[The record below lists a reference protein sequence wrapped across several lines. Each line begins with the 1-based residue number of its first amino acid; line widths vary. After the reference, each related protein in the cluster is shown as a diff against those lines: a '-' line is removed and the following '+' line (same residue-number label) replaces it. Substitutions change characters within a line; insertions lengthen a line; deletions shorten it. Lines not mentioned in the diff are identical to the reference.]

1 MRILELSLRNY
12 RVFEELDLELPARV
26 IGIFGPNGAGKS
38 TLVESVAFAL
48 YGRARTDK
56 RQIRTHGVL
65 TDGAVRLVFE
75 HGGQHYEV
83 RRTIRGRNH
92 QTEAELFVGDVVLA
106 SGVTDVDAELGRL
119 LRMDHKVFRASVFA
133 EQKQLDAFSEYRPGE
148 RKAMV
153 LRLLGIRPVDD
164 ARAEARARA
173 RERKGDA
180 ERMAGALPDL
190 DEHRA
195 RLEEAEAERAEWEA
209 VAREALTALEEA
221 TARAGQAEATF
232 RESDGIRERVD
243 QIGIER
249 KSLLE
254 QADHHRER
262 HDALTARVEA
272 VRGALSALPDLERE
286 RAELGDTAER
296 LSTGRRLHEAADE
309 ARERE
314 IELDGLLSVDAEAA
328 AAALGKAQRD
338 LEAARRS
345 ATRAEAAQE
354 TAHGVRAEAR
364 EALVRARDADP
375 AQPCPTCGRPLG
387 EDFEEY
393 VAHCRRNV
401 RLAEGKALSAD
412 QKAARAAAAV
422 EEAERRHRRAVAE
435 GDEARR
441 AIERRSRIE
450 EQIASLRSRGDR
462 LARAFGG
469 VPVDLDRL
477 EIDAARATE
486 LDARLA
492 ALVADRTRL
501 ADAEAD
507 LAAAV
512 EALDD
517 SGRRLAALA
526 EEEGALGFDVEE
538 HERRR
543 KEHTEAQRL
552 LDQARDEERNASDR
566 LKEATS
572 RAGELRAKIDNL
584 TEIAARVSDLRDEA
598 RLLDRVSGLL
608 EGFRTFLYGRIMP
621 QVSRDAEALFRELT
635 NHEYE
640 DLRVDEETL
649 AIQIADAGQYF
660 GIERFSGS
668 ESDLANLALRVA
680 ISHHL
685 SRMAGA
691 DVGMMVLD
699 EVLGALDAERKDLFV
714 QTIGRLSGRF
724 HQLFVITH
732 AEQVKDHF
740 PASVEVRKVG
750 RRRSTAALV

>member
-12 RVFEELDLELPARV
+12 RVFEEVDLELPARV

-38 TLVESVAFAL
+38 TLVESVAYAL

-92 QTEAELFVGDVVLA
+92 QTDAELFVGDVILA

-164 ARAEARARA
+164 ARAEARSGA

-190 DEHRA
+190 EEEQA
-195 RLEEAEAERAEWEA
+195 RLEEAEAERARWE
-209 VAREALTALEEA
+209 VLAREAVIALEEA
-221 TARAGQAEATF
+221 TARAGQAEASF
-232 RESDGIRERVD
+232 QESDRIRERVY

-249 KSLLE
+249 KALEE

-262 HDALTARVEA
+262 HEALAARIGA
-272 VRGALSALPDLERE
+272 IRSALSVLPDLERE

-296 LSTGRRLHEAADE
+296 LSTGRRLHEAVDE
-309 ARERE
+309 AKDREM
-314 IELDGLLSVDAEAA
+314 ELDGLLSVDAESAVA
-328 AAALGKAQRD
+328 GLDEAQRA
-338 LEAARRS
+338 LEAARHS

-354 TAHGVRAEAR
+354 TAQIAQAETQEAFVRAG
-364 EALVRARDADP
+364 DADP

-393 VAHCRRNV
+393 VAHCRRSV
-401 RLAEGKALSAD
+401 RAAERKARSTA
-412 QKAARAAAAV
+412 QKAVHAGAV
-422 EEAERRHRRAVAE
+422 LEEAERRYREAGAVNE
-435 GDEARR
+435 QARQ

-450 EQIASLRSRGDR
+450 EQVASLRSRRDR
-462 LARAFGG
+462 LAQAFGG
-469 VPVDLDRL
+469 ALVDLGRL
-477 EIDAARATE
+477 EAEAARATE
-486 LDARLA
+486 LDGRLA
-492 ALVADRTRL
+492 ALAADRSRL

-507 LAAAV
+507 LVAAGD
-512 EALDD
+512 ALE
-517 SGRRLAALA
+517 SAGGRMAALA
-526 EEEGALGFDVEE
+526 EEEGGLGFDLEE

-543 KEHTEAQRL
+543 KEHGEAERL
-552 LDQARDEERNASDR
+552 LDQARGEERQASDR
-566 LKEATS
+566 SKEAS
-572 RAGELRAKIDNL
+572 SLVGELRGKIDNVK
-584 TEIAARVSDLRDEA
+584 EIAARVSALRDEA

-660 GIERFSGS
+660 GVERFSGS

-750 RRRSTAALV
+750 RRRSAAALI

>member
-12 RVFEELDLELPARV
+12 RVFEEVDLELPARV

-38 TLVESVAFAL
+38 TLVESVAYAL

-92 QTEAELFVGDVVLA
+92 QTDAELFVGDVILA

-119 LRMDHKVFRASVFA
+119 LRMDHQVFRASVFA

-164 ARAEARARA
+164 ARAEARSRA

-190 DEHRA
+190 EEEQA
-195 RLEEAEAERAEWEA
+195 RLEEAEAERARWE
-209 VAREALTALEEA
+209 VLAREAVMALEEA
-221 TARAGQAEATF
+221 TARAGQAEANF
-232 RESDGIRERVD
+232 RESDRIRERVD

-249 KSLLE
+249 KALEE
-254 QADHHRER
+254 QADHHRGR
-262 HDALTARVEA
+262 HE
-272 VRGALSALPDLERE
+272 ALSARIGAIRSALSVLPDLERE

-296 LSTGRRLHEAADE
+296 LSTGRRLHEAVEE
-309 ARERE
+309 AKDRET
-314 IELDGLLSVDAEAA
+314 ELDGLLSVDAEAA
-328 AAALGKAQRD
+328 VAGLDAAQRAV
-338 LEAARRS
+338 EAARRS

-354 TAHGVRAEAR
+354 TAQIAQAETQ
-364 EALVRARDADP
+364 EALVRAGDADP

-393 VAHCRRNV
+393 VAHCRRSV
-401 RLAEGKALSAD
+401 RAAERKARSTA
-412 QKAARAAAAV
+412 QKAVHAGAV
-422 EEAERRHRRAVAE
+422 LEEAERRYREAGAVNE
-435 GDEARR
+435 QARQ

-450 EQIASLRSRGDR
+450 EQVASLRSRRDR
-462 LARAFGG
+462 LAQAFGG
-469 VPVDLDRL
+469 VLVDLDRL
-477 EIDAARATE
+477 VADAARATE
-486 LDARLA
+486 LDGRLA
-492 ALVADRTRL
+492 ALAADRSRL

-507 LAAAV
+507 LVAAGD
-512 EALDD
+512 ALE
-517 SGRRLAALA
+517 SAGGRLAALA
-526 EEEGALGFDVEE
+526 EEEGGLGFDIEE

-543 KEHTEAQRL
+543 KEHGEAERL
-552 LDQARDEERNASDR
+552 LDQARGEERQASDR
-566 LKEATS
+566 SKEAS
-572 RAGELRAKIDNL
+572 SLVGELRGKLDNVK
-584 TEIAARVSDLRDEA
+584 EIAARVSALRDEA

-660 GIERFSGS
+660 GVERFSGS

-750 RRRSTAALV
+750 RRRSAAALI

>member
-12 RVFEELDLELPARV
+12 RVFEEVDLELPARV

-38 TLVESVAFAL
+38 TLVESVAYAL

-92 QTEAELFVGDVVLA
+92 QTDAELFVGDVILA

-164 ARAEARARA
+164 ARAEARSRA

-190 DEHRA
+190 EEEQA
-195 RLEEAEAERAEWEA
+195 RLEEAEAERARWE
-209 VAREALTALEEA
+209 VLAREAVMALEEA
-221 TARAGQAEATF
+221 TARAGQAEANF
-232 RESDGIRERVD
+232 RESDRIRERVD

-249 KSLLE
+249 KALEE

-262 HDALTARVEA
+262 HEALAARIGA
-272 VRGALSALPDLERE
+272 IRSALSVLPDLERE

-296 LSTGRRLHEAADE
+296 LSTGRRLHEAVEE
-309 ARERE
+309 AKDRET
-314 IELDGLLSVDAEAA
+314 ELDGLLSVDAEAA
-328 AAALGKAQRD
+328 VAGLDAAQRAV
-338 LEAARRS
+338 EAARRS

-354 TAHGVRAEAR
+354 TAQIALAEAQ
-364 EALVRARDADP
+364 ETLVRAGDADP

-393 VAHCRRNV
+393 VAHCRRSV
-401 RLAEGKALSAD
+401 RAAERKARSTA
-412 QKAARAAAAV
+412 QKAVHAGAV
-422 EEAERRHRRAVAE
+422 LEEAERRYREAGAVNE
-435 GDEARR
+435 QARQ

-450 EQIASLRSRGDR
+450 EQVASLRSRRDR
-462 LARAFGG
+462 LAQAFGG
-469 VPVDLDRL
+469 VLVDLDRL
-477 EIDAARATE
+477 VADAARATE
-486 LDARLA
+486 LDGRLA
-492 ALVADRTRL
+492 ALAADRSRL

-507 LAAAV
+507 LVAAGD
-512 EALDD
+512 ALE
-517 SGRRLAALA
+517 SAGGRLAALA
-526 EEEGALGFDVEE
+526 EEEGGLGFDIEE

-543 KEHTEAQRL
+543 KEHGEAERL
-552 LDQARDEERNASDR
+552 LDQARGEERQASDR
-566 LKEATS
+566 SKEAS
-572 RAGELRAKIDNL
+572 SLVGELRGKIDNVK
-584 TEIAARVSDLRDEA
+584 EIAARVSALRDEA

-660 GIERFSGS
+660 GVERFSGS

-750 RRRSTAALV
+750 RRRSAAALI

>member
-12 RVFEELDLELPARV
+12 RVFEEVDLELPARV

-38 TLVESVAFAL
+38 TLMESVAFAL

-92 QTEAELFVGDVVLA
+92 QTDAELFVGDVVLA
-106 SGVTDVDAELGRL
+106 SGVTEVDAELGRL

-164 ARAEARARA
+164 ARAEARSRA

-190 DEHRA
+190 DEERA
-195 RLEEAEAERAEWEA
+195 RLEEAEAERARWE
-209 VAREALTALEEA
+209 VLAREAVIALEEA

-232 RESDGIRERVD
+232 RESDRIRERVD

-249 KSLLE
+249 KALQE
-254 QADHHRER
+254 QADHHRGR
-262 HDALTARVEA
+262 HEALTARIGA
-272 VRGALSALPDLERE
+272 IRSALSILPGLERE

-296 LSTGRRLHEAADE
+296 LSTGRRLHEAVAE
-309 ARERE
+309 AKERE
-314 IELDGLLSVDAEAA
+314 MELDGLLSVDTEAA
-328 AAALGKAQRD
+328 AAGLDEAQRD

-354 TAHGVRAEAR
+354 NAQVALAEAQ
-364 EALVRARDADP
+364 EALVRAGDADP

-393 VAHCRRNV
+393 VAHCRRSV
-401 RLAEGKALSAD
+401 RAAERKARSTE
-412 QKAARAAAAV
+412 QKAVRAGAV
-422 EEAERRHRRAVAE
+422 LEEAERRYGQAGAE
-435 GDEARR
+435 NEQARR

-450 EQIASLRSRGDR
+450 EQIVSLRSRRDR
-462 LARAFGG
+462 LAQAFGG
-469 VPVDLDRL
+469 VLVDLDRL
-477 EIDAARATE
+477 EGDAARATE

-492 ALVADRTRL
+492 ALAADRSRL

-507 LAAAV
+507 LVAAGD
-512 EALDD
+512 ALD
-517 SGRRLAALA
+517 SAARRLAALA
-526 EEEGALGFDVEE
+526 EEESGLGFDVEE
-538 HERRR
+538 HEQRR
-543 KEHTEAQRL
+543 KEHAEAERL
-552 LDQARDEERNASDR
+552 LDQARDEERQASDR
-566 LKEATS
+566 LKEAS
-572 RAGELRAKIDNL
+572 SLVGELRAKIDNV
-584 TEIAARVSDLRDEA
+584 TEIAARVSALRDEA

-660 GIERFSGS
+660 GVERFSGS

-750 RRRSTAALV
+750 RRRSAAALI